1 MAEIFVCGHRNPDM
15 DSICAAYSYAFLKNK
30 IDPNNTFY
38 PVRCGNLNDTTKA
51 QFDRL
56 GVTPPP
62 FIKDV
67 RTKVLSVTRNTEA
80 VVQVGDP
87 VYNLVSFY
95 GSSSKSSVVPVMEG
109 DQYRGL
115 LSVDEVSSFVLKE
128 NSGERPIYHFVL
140 DNFPKV
146 LKGSFLKRGGKSATF
161 DAPIMVGAMRYIIFC
176 KHMEALEGR
185 PPILVVGDRE
195 DHIRKAIELQIPA
208 IVLTGIEDH
217 VTSNVDWDSYQ
228 GSVYLSALDTAETLR
243 LLRLSVPVKELM
255 VQDPIKLEDDC
266 LFFDVAR
273 DILADSEYRGLP
285 VFGGGKYKG
294 FVTRR
299 CFLDRPKT
307 KVIMVDHNETEQGV
321 SGIDEAEVLEIIDH
335 HRLGAAKTRN
345 PIFIYCEPLG
355 STCTIIYKLYVR
367 HSIEITQQMARVLL
381 SGIVSDTIMLKSPTT
396 TFEDYT
402 AVQDLLVLGD
412 VPDMRKFGE
421 TMFSSGASLA
431 KEDPRKMLEADFK
444 VYRELG
450 VAFGIG
456 QCEVT
461 TLSDLDEYKDTYLS
475 ELEMLKMAQ
484 GLDWAMFLITDVV
497 RENSVL
503 LMTSLPITERKLA
516 YEKLGEGKYSLP
528 GVLSRKKQLL
538 PEILRVLEE

>member
-30 IDPNNTFY
+30 VDPNNMY
-38 PVRCGNLNDTTKA
+38 KAVRCGNLNDTTKA

-67 RTKVLSVTRNTEA
+67 RTKVLSVTRNTNA

-87 VYNLVSFY
+87 VYNLVSIY
-95 GSSSKSSVVPVMEG
+95 GSSNKSSVVPVMEG
-109 DQYRGL
+109 EQYRGL

-128 NSGERPIYHFVL
+128 NSGERPSYHFVV

-146 LKGSFLKRGGKSATF
+146 LKGSFLKRGERATF

-176 KHMEALEGR
+176 KHMEALGGR

-208 IVLTGIEDH
+208 IVLTGIEDQ
-217 VTSNVDWDSYQ
+217 VTSSVDWGSYQ

-255 VQDPIKLEDDC
+255 VQDPIKLEEDC
-266 LFFDVAR
+266 LFDVAR

-299 CFLDRPKT
+299 CFLERPKT
-307 KVIMVDHNETEQGV
+307 KVIMVDHNESEQGV

-355 STCTIIYKLYVR
+355 STCTIIYKLYLR
-367 HSIEITQQMARVLL
+367 YNIEITQQMARVLL

-396 TFEDYT
+396 TFDDFT
-402 AVQDLLVLGD
+402 AVQDLLILGD
-412 VPDMRKFGE
+412 VEDMRTFGE

-450 VAFGIG
+450 VSFGIG

-461 TLSDLDEYKDTYLS
+461 TLSDVDEYKDAYLS
-475 ELEMLKMAQ
+475 ELERLKMAQ

-516 YEKLGEGKYSLP
+516 YEKTGEGKFFLP